1 MIYVNQVCGQLV
13 QMRKGNSLPQFNN
26 PLIGEIIMETKNMK
40 KEENRVYSLY
50 TCGIEGWGM
59 GLGFKSQDWCYE
71 TLNERRMTKESNR
84 HSSQKEHYYK
94 IKW

>member
-1 MIYVNQVCGQLV
+1 
-13 QMRKGNSLPQFNN
+13 
-26 PLIGEIIMETKNMK
+26 MK
-40 KEENRVYSLY
+40 LTQEEKRMYSLY
-50 TCGIEGWGM
+50 TSGFGG
-59 GLGFKSQDWCYE
+59 GFKSQDWCYE